1 MAAAYKLALPAM
13 RAIEELLPQYIHAVE
28 ARKKKN
34 ESVNE
39 WLAEA
44 TACRRCET
52 PFVRV
57 ERPEHP
63 RLVGHFGP
71 VYGIACKRCN
81 ASVCPPPELHLMLRA
96 EEFLKAA
103 LSLNRPASSE
113 ERPTHVV
120 LFLLY
125 HVSELY
131 LKCLGTYTYY
141 IGDTPIDLATYE
153 TEKKEDPDEEPAKVF
168 LSHTLTHGFARIP
181 RPVQHRLVYFA
192 KEQKTNIK
200 KVVPL
205 RDRCSFGRLTW
216 LISHALT
223 VTYVVGEHRLYL
235 ERNCRL
241 PESCPQETAESRGAC
256 QFQGAEQSA
265 RVRPSGRTSAKV
277 EAAFHGFHG
286 SSPCKCQRLSTLR

>member
-1 MAAAYKLALPAM
+1 MDSSLAMADAYKLALPAM

-44 TACRRCET
+44 TACRRCKT

-81 ASVCPPPELHLMLRA
+81 ASVYPPPELHLMLRA

-125 HVSELY
+125 HASELY

-153 TEKKEDPDEEPAKVF
+153 TENKEDPDEEPDKLF

-200 KVVPL
+200 KVIETIPEAVNLFCRYPWATPKYEAAIETVPYSEEEL
-205 RDRCSFGRLTW
+205 VPILCNLCRVLGSFTGK
-216 LISHALT
+216 
-223 VTYVVGEHRLYL
+223 EHR
-235 ERNCRL
+235 
-241 PESCPQETAESRGAC
+241 G
-256 QFQGAEQSA
+256 SA
-265 RVRPSGRTSAKV
+265 
-277 EAAFHGFHG
+277 
-286 SSPCKCQRLSTLR
+286 

>member
-28 ARKKKN
+28 ACKKKN

-81 ASVCPPPELHLMLRA
+81 ASVYPPPELHLMLRA

-125 HVSELY
+125 HASELY

-153 TEKKEDPDEEPAKVF
+153 TENKEE
-168 LSHTLTHGFARIP
+168 
-181 RPVQHRLVYFA
+181 
-192 KEQKTNIK
+192 
-200 KVVPL
+200 
-205 RDRCSFGRLTW
+205 
-216 LISHALT
+216 
-223 VTYVVGEHRLYL
+223 
-235 ERNCRL
+235 
-241 PESCPQETAESRGAC
+241 
-256 QFQGAEQSA
+256 
-265 RVRPSGRTSAKV
+265 SGRRAGQAIPEPYAYTWVCAYPASAY
-277 EAAFHGFHG
+277 ECNTAWSISPR
-286 SSPCKCQRLSTLR
+286 SSQDSY